1 MIVKDNFTL
10 LKGIP
15 NVLNLSSSLIAS
27 SRLKGGKV
35 KTRTILKLIGRRID
49 HFSKDKVYN
58 MIKSDSQY
66 EIVKIPKYPLALSY
80 NKPTKNVIFN
90 LNYFGTTDITETNP
104 NPRDIYAALA
114 YGYCFSELVKTK
126 PISDRYA
133 GVFASY
139 LLSVFVRIFGKEYG
153 LLGYY
158 QTNIPKLKFILICY
172 CLSSFFGYKNNED
185 MFRKAGSGIAYN
197 YKDDMNILQSIDFSN
212 VEGLIDA
219 LSKLQ
224 VMPGITKFNF
234 TAKLVRFLT
243 IDFIPAIEDC
253 SRFVSFIMTSGIPGV
268 TFLPAFIYRY
278 NEVEYNKIIQLSK
291 TVFR

>member
-1 MIVKDNFTL
+1 MIVKDEFTL

-15 NVLNLSSSLIAS
+15 NILNLSSSAITA

-35 KTRTILKLIGRRID
+35 KVRTVLKLMGRRIE

-58 MIKSDSQY
+58 VIKSDTAFD
-66 EIVKIPKYPLALSY
+66 IVRIPKYPLALSY

-158 QTNIPKLKFILICY
+158 STSIPKLKFILTCY
-172 CLSSFFGYKNNED
+172 CLSAFFGYKNDEGMYRKASSGLAYNFKED
-185 MFRKAGSGIAYN
+185 MIVLR
-197 YKDDMNILQSIDFSN
+197 QIDFSN
-212 VEGLIDA
+212 IDGLINA

-224 VMPGITKFNF
+224 VMPGITRFNF
-234 TAKLVRFLT
+234 TAKLIRFLT

-253 SRFVSFIMTSGIPGV
+253 SRFVSFIMASGIPGI
-268 TFLPAFIYRY
+268 TFIPAFIMRY
-278 NEVEYNKIIQLSK
+278 NEQEYIKIIQLSK
-291 TVFR
+291 SVF